1 MNLFVLFPKLNL
13 VNIIK
18 LEYSELKGISLM
30 NSPIHRVPTYHKW
43 RQNGG
48 KFSQYW

>member
-1 MNLFVLFPKLNL
+1 MNLFVLFSKLNL

-30 NSPIHRVPTYHKW
+30 KSPNYRVATHHKW

-48 KFSQYW
+48 KFS